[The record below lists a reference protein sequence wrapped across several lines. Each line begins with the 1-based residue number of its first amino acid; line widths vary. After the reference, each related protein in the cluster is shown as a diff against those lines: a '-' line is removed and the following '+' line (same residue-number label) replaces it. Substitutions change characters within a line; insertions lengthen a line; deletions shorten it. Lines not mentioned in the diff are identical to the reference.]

1 MKKNLF
7 LGLIT
12 VATAIV
18 VFVNVNEISNEKKLT
33 SLIEIEAL
41 ATNEWNDWN
50 QWFSQG
56 FTKDEREWIRPCPS
70 EESNS
75 GYGNG
80 SYGGVSIGG
89 GGSHSQTNPSG
100 RCEITCPYG
109 NENGTSVG
117 C

>member
-50 QWFSQG
+50 QWFS
-56 FTKDEREWIRPCPS
+56 
-70 EESNS
+70 
-75 GYGNG
+75 
-80 SYGGVSIGG
+80 
-89 GGSHSQTNPSG
+89 
-100 RCEITCPYG
+100 
-109 NENGTSVG
+109 
-117 C
+117 